1 MCYWRVNGVG
11 VASVRF
17 AENARAGV
25 VIGDKHFTLHA
36 GDILTLEGGVATD
49 LSGLVWAVPTTLPS
63 QPSWLVDILSASYIG
78 DAPLGAVLTSRLIT
92 ESRTLRLAES
102 VARLS
107 VAGNGFGV
115 TVRRNGAAVATIT
128 YQPSAVVGEI
138 VATAGGTT
146 INLLAGDFVDVV
158 VSTGTA
164 YRPAIS
170 LVLG

>member
-1 MCYWRVNGVG
+1 
-11 VASVRF
+11 
-17 AENARAGV
+17 
-25 VIGDKHFTLHA
+25 
-36 GDILTLEGGVATD
+36 
-49 LSGLVWAVPTTLPS
+49 
-63 QPSWLVDILSASYIG
+63 
-78 DAPLGAVLTSRLIT
+78 
-92 ESRTLRLAES
+92 
-102 VARLS
+102 
-107 VAGNGFGV
+107 
-115 TVRRNGAAVATIT
+115 VATIT

>member
-1 MCYWRVNGVG
+1 MV
-11 VASVRF
+11 
-17 AENARAGV
+17 
-25 VIGDKHFTLHA
+25 
-36 GDILTLEGGVATD
+36 
-49 LSGLVWAVPTTLPS
+49 
-63 QPSWLVDILSASYIG
+63 
-78 DAPLGAVLTSRLIT
+78 
-92 ESRTLRLAES
+92 
-102 VARLS
+102 
-107 VAGNGFGV
+107 FGV